1 MYNSLKSMNKRHVT
15 AWLQAT
21 NHRRRII
28 QTTLLAEYAYL
39 LAVGGT
45 LYTITD
51 VQVGTLWLAGV
62 G

>member
-1 MYNSLKSMNKRHVT
+1 MPPTRASTKEFTT
-15 AWLQAT
+15 AWSQAT

-39 LAVGGT
+39 MAVGGT

-51 VQVGTLWLAGV
+51 VQVRALWLAGV